1 MKIVFIIL
9 NYNTFQETKDCVLSI
24 ESNIDTQNYK
34 IVIVDNLSTDD
45 SADKIEK
52 FIEQKNNMILIR
64 NTENLGFAKGNNVG
78 IEYAKRNYKPQFIVA
93 LNSDTELIQ
102 NDLVEK
108 LDNEYRNS
116 EFALLG
122 PLILTADGRCD
133 NSPHYPPTV
142 EHIQKELRTFIREE
156 KIIKRGLYR
165 PYCGIRFLRNL
176 VRYKILKKDTPLH
189 RNMEFYQYQRQVV
202 LQGCFLVFSEK
213 AFEYIKGFDERT
225 FLYYEEPILY
235 LSLMKHDLVTVFD
248 PEIVIYHKE
257 GRSTSSVAKKN
268 KDKLLFINKCY
279 QQSAIIILNILKEA
293 NKEER

>member
-24 ESNIDTQNYK
+24 ESKIDTQNYK

-78 IEYAKRNYKPQFIVA
+78 IEYAKRNYKPQFIVV

-142 EHIQKELRTFIREE
+142 EHIQKELRTFMREE

-176 VRYKILKKDTPLH
+176 VRYKILKKDMPLH

-235 LSLMKHDLVTVFD
+235 LSLMKHELITVFD

-268 KDKLLFINKCY
+268 KDKLLFINKCF
-279 QQSAIIILNILKEA
+279 QESAKVVLDVLKA
-293 NKEER
+293 I

>member
-9 NYNTFQETKDCVLSI
+9 NYNTFQETIDCVLSI
-24 ESNIDTQNYK
+24 ESKVDTQNYK

-64 NTENLGFAKGNNVG
+64 NTENLGFSKVNNVG
-78 IEYAKRNYKPQFIVA
+78 IEYEKRNYKHQYIVV

-235 LSLMKHDLVTVFD
+235 LSLMKHELITVFD

-268 KDKLLFINKCY
+268 KDKLLFINKCF
-279 QQSAIIILNILKEA
+279 QESAKVVLDVLKA
-293 NKEER
+293 I

>member
-24 ESNIDTQNYK
+24 ESKVDTQNYK

-78 IEYAKRNYKPQFIVA
+78 IEYAKRNYKPQFIVV

-235 LSLMKHDLVTVFD
+235 LSLMKHELITVFD

-257 GRSTSSVAKKN
+257 WRSTSSVAKKN
-268 KDKLLFINKCY
+268 KDKLLFINKCF
-279 QQSAIIILNILKEA
+279 QESAKVVLDVLKA
-293 NKEER
+293 I

>member
-24 ESNIDTQNYK
+24 ESKIDTQNYK

-78 IEYAKRNYKPQFIVA
+78 IEYAKRNYKPQFIVV

-235 LSLMKHDLVTVFD
+235 LSLMKHDLITVFD

-257 GRSTSSVAKKN
+257 GRSTSSVVKKD

-279 QQSAIIILNILKEA
+279 QQSAIILLNILKEA

>member
-24 ESNIDTQNYK
+24 EAKVDTQNYK

-78 IEYAKRNYKPQFIVA
+78 IEYAKRNYKPQFIVV

-235 LSLMKHDLVTVFD
+235 LSLMKHELITVFD

-257 GRSTSSVAKKN
+257 GRSTSSVAKKK
-268 KDKLLFINKCY
+268 KDKLLFINKCF
-279 QQSAIIILNILKEA
+279 QESAKVVLDVLKA
-293 NKEER
+293 I

>member
-24 ESNIDTQNYK
+24 ESKIDTQNYK

-235 LSLMKHDLVTVFD
+235 LSLMKYDLVTVFD

-279 QQSAIIILNILKEA
+279 QQSAIILLNILKEA

>member
-1 MKIVFIIL
+1 MV
-9 NYNTFQETKDCVLSI
+9 
-24 ESNIDTQNYK
+24 
-34 IVIVDNLSTDD
+34 
-45 SADKIEK
+45 
-52 FIEQKNNMILIR
+52 
-64 NTENLGFAKGNNVG
+64 
-78 IEYAKRNYKPQFIVA
+78 

-142 EHIQKELRTFIREE
+142 EHIQKELRTFMREE

-176 VRYKILKKDTPLH
+176 VRYKILKKDMPLH

-235 LSLMKHDLVTVFD
+235 LSLMKHELITVFD

-268 KDKLLFINKCY
+268 KDKLLFINKCF
-279 QQSAIIILNILKEA
+279 QESAKVVLDVLKA
-293 NKEER
+293 I

>member
-24 ESNIDTQNYK
+24 ESKVDTQNYK

-78 IEYAKRNYKPQFIVA
+78 IEYAKRNYKPQFIVV

-213 AFEYIKGFDERT
+213 GFDERT

-235 LSLMKHDLVTVFD
+235 LSLMKHELITVFD

-268 KDKLLFINKCY
+268 KDKLLFINKCF
-279 QQSAIIILNILKEA
+279 QESAKVVLDVLKA
-293 NKEER
+293 I

>member
-24 ESNIDTQNYK
+24 ESKIDTQNYK

-78 IEYAKRNYKPQFIVA
+78 IEYAKRNYKPQFIVV

-235 LSLMKHDLVTVFD
+235 LSLMKHDLITVFD

-257 GRSTSSVAKKN
+257 GRSTSSVAKKD

-279 QQSAIIILNILKEA
+279 QQSAIILLNILKEA

>member
-24 ESNIDTQNYK
+24 ESKIDTQNYK

-78 IEYAKRNYKPQFIVA
+78 IEYAKRNYKPQFIVV

-235 LSLMKHDLVTVFD
+235 LSLMKHDLITVFD

-279 QQSAIIILNILKEA
+279 QQSAIILLNILKEA

>member
-24 ESNIDTQNYK
+24 ESKIDTQNYK

-142 EHIQKELRTFIREE
+142 EHIQKELRTFFTEE

-225 FLYYEEPILY
+225 FLYYEEPVKN

-279 QQSAIIILNILKEA
+279 QQSAIILLNILKEA

>member
-24 ESNIDTQNYK
+24 ESKVDTQNYK

-78 IEYAKRNYKPQFIVA
+78 IEYAKRNYKPQFIVV

-142 EHIQKELRTFIREE
+142 EHIQKELRAFIREE

-235 LSLMKHDLVTVFD
+235 LSLMKHELITVFD

-268 KDKLLFINKCY
+268 KDKLLFINKCF
-279 QQSAIIILNILKEA
+279 QESAKVVLDVLKA
-293 NKEER
+293 I